1 MPRYC
6 IPLLQGNIIVN
17 LDHVAFVVVP
27 DEPRLVML
35 QVRLQKLQQLQL
47 KMVFKLTNFY
57 PRLQKQLC
65 KLFNLLYDI
74 ILAKKSQLHK
84 QVFSQVNKPPTSPR
98 PMPMFVMFSAQTGIS
113 ELLKNLLLSP
123 MMCSILSTTSNLA
136 LVN

>member
-1 MPRYC
+1 MPRYFL
-6 IPLLQGNIIVN
+6 PLLPSIIIAN
-17 LDHVAFVVVP
+17 LDHLAFVVVP

-47 KMVFKLTNFY
+47 KTVFKLTNFH

-84 QVFSQVNKPPTSPR
+84 QVFSQVNKHTTSPR
-98 PMPMFVMFSAQTGIS
+98 PMLVMCSAQTGIS
-113 ELLKNLLLSP
+113 ELLKKLLLSP
-123 MMCSILSTTSNLA
+123 TMCSILSTTSNLV
-136 LVN
+136 LPN